1 MQLFATNKNA
11 FESPYTGYGIE
22 YMDPRDEEFFAG
34 AKQAF
39 TTTTNAIFNHQ
50 HLHDM
55 NELYDR
61 KQAQRRAD
69 ERSAAMKKY
78 GTYTKEG
85 GKTKQMSPEEI
96 TMLKALHGY
105 HANLINPFNDHT
117 DYTYRFVHFYPK
129 TTFLFS
135 RFFYFLYHHYGSEE
149 YTNRTCF
156 FVFYTTSMN
165 ILLPSLS
172 SSPLSDNNIHDPA
185 AVEQARLKA
194 LHRAD
199 LREGLEK
206 DSMSYSPALDDIFD
220 SKLTKYFQQAIEEHH
235 KCNQRVYYKLHH
247 IGRWS
252 GASSQS
258 N

>member
-1 MQLFATNKNA
+1 
-11 FESPYTGYGIE
+11 
-22 YMDPRDEEFFAG
+22 
-34 AKQAF
+34 
-39 TTTTNAIFNHQ
+39 
-50 HLHDM
+50 
-55 NELYDR
+55 
-61 KQAQRRAD
+61 
-69 ERSAAMKKY
+69 
-78 GTYTKEG
+78 
-85 GKTKQMSPEEI
+85 
-96 TMLKALHGY
+96 
-105 HANLINPFNDHT
+105 
-117 DYTYRFVHFYPK
+117 
-129 TTFLFS
+129 
-135 RFFYFLYHHYGSEE
+135 
-149 YTNRTCF
+149 
-156 FVFYTTSMN
+156 MN

-252 GASSQS
+252 GASPQS